1 MLLAAGHSWRPEQG
15 IGRWTGAAVV
25 TVALH
30 TGAVAA
36 GLLAWESIVPPTP
49 PPAAIMLELA
59 PLPAAPTAPVTQ
71 AAQEP
76 PPPAAPPAPM
86 VEPEPLPEPP
96 IPIPPIDP
104 VPPSMREPEVVL
116 PKPAPE
122 KPKIQEVVEAPKE
135 QPKEKPE
142 EKPPEKAAEKPKEK
156 PPEKPK
162 ETAKEKPRPV
172 TKPDPKAEP
181 TVAEETPPQPSQQA
195 APAAA
200 PLQQAAAPAAP
211 SAADIAR
218 RANAEA
224 NWQGL
229 LLAHL
234 EKHKKYPKS
243 ARKRHEQ
250 GTSFLRFRMNR
261 DGTVLSY
268 ALARSSGH
276 EALDDEVLAMIARA
290 QPLPSLPA
298 EMTETVVEIVVPVQ
312 FTLR

>member
-1 MLLAAGHSWRPEQG
+1 MLLAAGHSWRPEHG
-15 IGRWTGAAVV
+15 LGRWTGAVIV

-36 GLLAWESIVPPTP
+36 GLMTWQSITPPAP
-49 PPAAIMLELA
+49 PPAAIMMELA
-59 PLPAAPTAPVTQ
+59 PLPVAPPAPLTQ

-76 PPPAAPPAPM
+76 APPEAPLAPT

-96 IPIPPIDP
+96 MLIPPVDP
-104 VPPSMREPEVVL
+104 VPPAMREPEVVL
-116 PKPAPE
+116 PKPL
-122 KPKIQEVVEAPKE
+122 PKQPQVEEVAEAPKE
-135 QPKEKPE
+135 KPKKEKLKEKP
-142 EKPPEKAAEKPKEK
+142 KPGKPKDTPTEK
-156 PPEKPK
+156 VKPK
-162 ETAKEKPRPV
+162 PEA
-172 TKPDPKAEP
+172 KPDPKAEP
-181 TVAEETPPQPSQQA
+181 AVTQQSMPQPAQQA

-200 PLQQAAAPAAP
+200 PVQQAAVAAAP
-211 SAADIAR
+211 SVAEIAR

-250 GTSFLRFRMNR
+250 GTSFLRFRMDRN
-261 DGTVLSY
+261 GAVLSF

-276 EALDDEVLAMIARA
+276 AALDEEVLAMIARA
-290 QPLPSLPA
+290 QPLPALPA
-298 EMTETVVEIVVPVQ
+298 EMADSVIEIVVPVQ